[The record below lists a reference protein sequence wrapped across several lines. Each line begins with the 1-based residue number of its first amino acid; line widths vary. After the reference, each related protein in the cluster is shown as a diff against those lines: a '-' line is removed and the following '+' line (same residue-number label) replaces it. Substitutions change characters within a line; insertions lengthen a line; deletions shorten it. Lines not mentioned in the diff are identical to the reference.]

1 MHSIPMIAN
10 KARDEEFGADAVGF
24 GEVERVVNQKGV
36 TNGLVDHAVKN
47 VG

>member
-1 MHSIPMIAN
+1 MHPIPMIAN
-10 KARDEEFGADAVGF
+10 KARNEEFGADAVGF

-36 TNGLVDHAVKN
+36 TNGFVDHTVQD